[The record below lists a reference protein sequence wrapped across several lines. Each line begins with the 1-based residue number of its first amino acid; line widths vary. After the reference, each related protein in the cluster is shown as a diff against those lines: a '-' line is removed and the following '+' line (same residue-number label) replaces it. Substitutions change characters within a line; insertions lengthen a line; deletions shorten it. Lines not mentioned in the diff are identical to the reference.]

1 MAKITCTKIALTP
14 EQIEALQKMLAGC
27 NVPNADGSPSG
38 ILLAQVF
45 PWNQNGLSPH
55 MIAAWYPTASGGRDM
70 AEAHKAAA
78 DKHGLRRVKSR
89 LEPYKVG
96 R

>member
-14 EQIEALQKMLAGC
+14 EQIEALQGMMEKCVDPIM
-27 NVPNADGSPSG
+27 DGSPAG
-38 ILLAQVF
+38 LLFAQVY
-45 PWNQNGLSPH
+45 PWNQKGLSPH

-70 AEAHKAAA
+70 AEAHAAAA
-78 DKHGLRRVKSR
+78 DKYGLRRVKSR